1 MFAEIGAL
9 QEGVV
14 PDLSKPVTYDS
25 LVEQYEAQ
33 ARKACQ
39 TREQPESNWRMYA
52 EIWAGMDME
61 IIRDVLAVN
70 QGRPQEEV
78 LRELFG
84 QVVL

>member
-14 PDLSKPVTYDS
+14 PDITKPLTMDS

-33 ARKACQ
+33 ARKAC
-39 TREQPESNWRMYA
+39 RMRGEPEDHWRIYA
-52 EIWAGMDME
+52 EIWAGMDLE
-61 IIRDVLAVN
+61 IIRDVLAI
-70 QGRPQEEV
+70 QHDRPQEEV

-84 QVVL
+84 Q